1 MEREHWP
8 QMGKDMNSLQC
19 HREPPYLK
27 VICDIDNYVLKNG
40 AVHFFAMEKFQINP
54 ILANVLIL
62 YPLKRPENQKT
73 FGFLVFSGSI
83 KWEHW
88 PEMG

>member
-1 MEREHWP
+1 
-8 QMGKDMNSLQC
+8 MNSLQC

-54 ILANVLIL
+54 ILANVPIL
-62 YPLKRPENQKT
+62 YPLKRPENLWFSSVFREYKMGTLARNGLSYPYSLNKT
-73 FGFLVFSGSI
+73 
-83 KWEHW
+83 
-88 PEMG
+88 